1 MKQRFI
7 ILALASLLISGAIQA
22 EDTPVK
28 KARWYQINVTF
39 FQQKHDRSLDESFSF
54 EKIDLSM
61 GDVIQL
67 HEDDNTFQLA
77 ESGLSAPL
85 SLHHENA
92 NAIPYTL
99 QTISDEWTGIINKLD
114 PVKQSI
120 LYNAQWIQPVYEQQ
134 HSLPIYFE
142 SSQQV
147 LNQPQ
152 LKGLFHVHVSRYLH
166 TNIELQYLTEKSGS
180 INNTLT
186 LQQSRRMRSKEL
198 HYIDHPSI
206 GVLIKIIPTEHP
218 LDRKETDLE
227 LEPNSTPVE
236 SALNARI

>member
-1 MKQRFI
+1 
-7 ILALASLLISGAIQA
+7 
-22 EDTPVK
+22 
-28 KARWYQINVTF
+28 
-39 FQQKHDRSLDESFSF
+39 
-54 EKIDLSM
+54 
-61 GDVIQL
+61 
-67 HEDDNTFQLA
+67 
-77 ESGLSAPL
+77 
-85 SLHHENA
+85 LHHENA

-180 INNTLT
+180 IHNTLT

-206 GVLIKIIPTEHP
+206 GVLIKIIPTDHP

-227 LEPNSTPVE
+227 PEPNSTPVE